1 MAEMVRKDIIPAS
14 YTYLKRLSET
24 AVAIK
29 EACPDV
35 DCAMEINML
44 KHLRGYTDS
53 LYMNLGKLEE
63 ALGRV
68 PEAGELEKAVYYK
81 DSVIPIMD
89 ALRAAADEIEKF
101 VGEKYWPYP
110 TYGELL
116 YSV

>member
-1 MAEMVRKDIIPAS
+1 M
-14 YTYLKRLSET
+14 KRLSET

-29 EACPDV
+29 DACQDV
-35 DCAMEINML
+35 DCAMEINLL

-53 LYMNLGKLEE
+53 LYMNLGKLDE
-63 ALGRV
+63 ALELV
-68 PEAGELEKAVYYK
+68 PESGELEKAFYYK
-81 DSVIPIMD
+81 DNVIPIMD
-89 ALRAAADEIEKF
+89 ALREAADEIEKF

>member
-1 MAEMVRKDIIPAS
+1 MKDLFDIGKKVIVVTGATGVLAGATARYLAS
-14 YTYLKRLSET
+14 CGAR
-24 AVAIK
+24 VAFLGRN
-29 EACPDV
+29 E
-35 DCAMEINML
+35 
-44 KHLRGYTDS
+44 
-53 LYMNLGKLEE
+53 GKLEE